1 VTLIGGTAMP
11 GRIGGG
17 PATTPVAVST
27 GMMVT
32 ISGGLSSVADQGGFV
47 LSSQGGSTVS
57 RATMTDAQG
66 QFSFQKL
73 PAGQYNL
80 SVSRNQFL
88 PTSYGQKRPGGQ
100 GTPFQ
105 LADGQQMKIA
115 LPMSRGGVVTG
126 LVVGDDGEPQAN
138 AQIRA
143 WRYMMSSGV
152 RRLVQTGGGN
162 TDDRGMYR
170 LFGLQPGDYVIAAVP
185 SMSEIVMPDR
195 MLADMQA
202 IEQAIAS
209 GAVQPPAAPG
219 LPATVVVP
227 AMPPQQGPTEM
238 PPGYLPTYFPGT
250 SMLANAATIHVEG
263 GAERSGIDIQTQMVQ
278 ASNIQG
284 TIATP
289 LWQGAAVQVSLQSND
304 PGTDG
309 MSMPSTRAG
318 QDGRFTLRNIAPGRY
333 TVFAQTVPAPQQMTF
348 VSGSPTP
355 QMSGPPPQL
364 DDSQKLWG
372 RAAVSVEG
380 QSNVSVS
387 IQLQRGRSISGVV
400 VFEMARMPDLS
411 RTRPTVSIMN
421 APGAQTVMFS
431 QPPQAQVGLDGR
443 FTLTGVFPGKYVL
456 RTGGG
461 LMKSAMSG
469 GQDVLDFPLEF
480 DGDRDITDA
489 VLTVTDTSSELSGT
503 LTDAMGKPTVEYTV
517 IAAAADTRFWTPGSR
532 RIALARPGADGR
544 YIFRSLPPGDYLL
557 AAVSDLEPGGQ
568 YDPEF
573 LKTLGPA
580 SMRVRIAEGAKLSQD
595 LRIGR

>member
-1 VTLIGGTAMP
+1 
-11 GRIGGG
+11 
-17 PATTPVAVST
+17 
-27 GMMVT
+27 
-32 ISGGLSSVADQGGFV
+32 
-47 LSSQGGSTVS
+47 
-57 RATMTDAQG
+57 
-66 QFSFQKL
+66 
-73 PAGQYNL
+73 
-80 SVSRNQFL
+80 
-88 PTSYGQKRPGGQ
+88 
-100 GTPFQ
+100 
-105 LADGQQMKIA
+105 
-115 LPMSRGGVVTG
+115 
-126 LVVGDDGEPQAN
+126 
-138 AQIRA
+138 
-143 WRYMMSSGV
+143 
-152 RRLVQTGGGN
+152 
-162 TDDRGMYR
+162 
-170 LFGLQPGDYVIAAVP
+170 
-185 SMSEIVMPDR
+185 
-195 MLADMQA
+195 
-202 IEQAIAS
+202 
-209 GAVQPPAAPG
+209 VQPPAAPG

-227 AMPPQQGPTEM
+227 VLPPQQGPTEM

-348 VSGSPTP
+348 VSGSPAP

-380 QSNVSVS
+380 QPNVSVS

-461 LMKSAMSG
+461 LMKSAMIG

-480 DGDRDITDA
+480 DGDRDVTDA
-489 VLTVTDTSSELSGT
+489 VLTVTDTASELSGT

-532 RIALARPGADGR
+532 RIALARPGVDGR